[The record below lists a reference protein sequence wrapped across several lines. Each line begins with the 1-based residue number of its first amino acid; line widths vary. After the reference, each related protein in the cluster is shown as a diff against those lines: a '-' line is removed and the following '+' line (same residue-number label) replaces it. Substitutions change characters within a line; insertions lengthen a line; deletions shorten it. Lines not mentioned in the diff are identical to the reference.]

1 MDKSQV
7 TASLASMGL
16 ARIVPDL
23 TRLLQ
28 PSIRLAAAPAAESS
42 LPIGGSKLGGLPDL
56 PKNTTWPTG
65 KGAPLA
71 FIAQIRLDDLT
82 KFEAAQVLPRTGILS
97 FFYDA
102 SQQTYG
108 ADPADRGGWEVL
120 FLAPDAALLERMPAP
135 DRLPA
140 TARYTPCALTFSEEP
155 TLPQDPKLDLP
166 SFDWTQAEQTQY
178 EQVLSRFPSPA
189 DRATMHHRLLG
200 NPDTIQDDM
209 RLECQLASH
218 GVSSMDDPRANTFAK
233 DAMNWRLLLQ
243 VDSDDKAGMRWA
255 NAGMLYYWIEEAA
268 LQALQFDHAWV
279 VLQSE

>member
-135 DRLPA
+135 DGLPA
-140 TARYTPCALTFSEEP
+140 TARYTPCALTFSEEL

>member
-1 MDKSQV
+1 MDRSQV

-16 ARIVPDL
+16 ARIAPDV
-23 TRLLQ
+23 TRLLK
-28 PSIRLAAAPAAESS
+28 PSIRLTAATAVESS
-42 LPIGGSKLGGLPDL
+42 LAIGGSKLGGLPDL

-82 KFEAAQVLPRTGILS
+82 RFETAQVLPRTGILS

-135 DRLPA
+135 DGLPA
-140 TARYTPCALTFSEEP
+140 AARYTPCALTFSEEL

-166 SFDWTQAEQTQY
+166 SFDWTQTEQTQY
-178 EQVLSRFPSPA
+178 EQVLSSFPNPA

-218 GVSSMDDPRANTFAK
+218 GVSSMDDPRANAFSK